1 MDNSYLDLPQSEGK
15 EILVWPVPYEGTA
28 SFATGTRNG
37 PRAILQASR
46 EIETWDEELGVDLA
60 DSLRF
65 RSLPSFRAPVS
76 GPSGMLSGM
85 RQDLDRHCDCSEE
98 FLLTLGGEHSVA
110 LPPMEAYLGQHPD
123 LVVIQLD
130 AHADLRPE
138 FQGSQFSHACV
149 MARLR
154 DSGVPLV
161 QIGLR
166 SLCREESEYI
176 RSRSGTDMLP
186 LFAHHLPP
194 PAEAAR
200 RIRDFVGKSPVYI
213 SFDADALDPSIMP
226 GTGTPEPGGL
236 SYEWV
241 QALWGHLLP
250 GVRLVGLDFCELA
263 PLPAGGVVSE
273 SVAVQCINKI
283 LACAF
288 CLEPGGVSGP
298 FDPGVRQGGAR
309 E

>member
-1 MDNSYLDLPQSEGK
+1 MDTTYLDLGQSEGK
-15 EILVWPVPYEGTA
+15 EIVVWPVPYEGTA
-28 SFATGTRNG
+28 SFGTGTRNG
-37 PRAILQASR
+37 PRAILQASQ

-60 DSLRF
+60 DRLRF
-65 RSLPSFRAPVS
+65 RNLPAFRAPVS
-76 GPSGMLSGM
+76 GPSGVLSEM
-85 RQDLDRHCDCSEE
+85 RQTLVQHCDCRDQ

-110 LPPMEAYLGQHPD
+110 LAPAEAYQAQHPD

-166 SLCREESEYI
+166 SLSREESEHI
-176 RSRSGTDMLP
+176 RSQSGTEILP
-186 LFAHHLPP
+186 FFAHSLQT
-194 PAEAAR
+194 PAETAR
-200 RIRDFVGKSPVYI
+200 RTREFVGERPVYI

-236 SYEWV
+236 AYEWV
-241 QALWGHLLP
+241 QSLWAHLLP
-250 GVRLVGLDFCELA
+250 GLRLVGLDFCELA
-263 PLPAGGVVSE
+263 PFPASGVVSE
-273 SVAVQCINKI
+273 SVAVRCINRI
-283 LACAF
+283 LSCAF
-288 CLEPGGVSGP
+288 CLEPDGA
-298 FDPGVRQGGAR
+298 VRSA
-309 E
+309 

>member
-1 MDNSYLDLPQSEGK
+1 MDTPYLDLPPDEGGR

-37 PRAILQASR
+37 PHAIIQASR
-46 EIETWDEELGVDLA
+46 EIETWDEELGIDLA
-60 DSLRF
+60 DGLQF
-65 RSLPSFRAPVS
+65 RNLPFFRAPVS
-76 GPSGMLSGM
+76 GPQRVQEEM
-85 RQDLDRHCDCSEE
+85 REALRQHCNFENDC
-98 FLLTLGGEHSVA
+98 LLTLGGEHSVA
-110 LPPMEAYLGQHPD
+110 LPPVEAYLEQHPD
-123 LVVIQLD
+123 LAVIQLD
-130 AHADLRPE
+130 AHADLRPD
-138 FQGSQFSHACV
+138 FQESRYSHACV

-161 QIGLR
+161 QIGIR

-176 RSRSGTDMLP
+176 RSRSGKDMLP

-194 PAEAAR
+194 PAEAAQ
-200 RIRDFVGKSPVYI
+200 RIRDFLGQRPVYI

-241 QALWGHLLP
+241 QSLWTHLLP
-250 GVRLVGLDFCELA
+250 GVRLLGLDFCEVT

-273 SVAVQCINKI
+273 SVAVKCINRI

-288 CLEPGGVSGP
+288 CLEPGEVTGS
-298 FDPGVRQGGAR
+298 FAQA
-309 E
+309 